1 MNTRPAGSVI
11 AVGSIKGTGGATS
24 TALGLAAAAGEFTTD
39 TALVEGDP
47 SGGSLLGWSEHL
59 NATRPSLYDATS
71 QHDLRMVMQRLG
83 QVHVVPAQGD
93 PWKITV
99 ALEGVRRWRPLL
111 DNAGDVVVVDVGR
124 LYPSSPALRIAGE
137 ADALVLICPPEA
149 SPLAATIE
157 WMLRSG
163 QRSSSDTTPD
173 SARMR
178 LVTVDATT
186 SRRSRIEPSS
196 LLREDLGV
204 AYAGHIPFDDAALS
218 LLCRGTGLGHRTLT
232 KSKLAYAHR
241 ALITTLIDTTQL
253 AVAR

>member
-1 MNTRPAGSVI
+1 MNTRPTSSII

-24 TALGLAAAAGEFTTD
+24 TALGLAAAAGEVTSS
-39 TALVEGDP
+39 AILVEGDP

-59 NATRPSLYDATS
+59 DATRPSLYDASS
-71 QHDLRMVMQRLG
+71 QHDLELVMQRLG
-83 QVHVVPAQGD
+83 QIRVVPAQGD
-93 PWKITV
+93 PWKITI

-111 DNAGDVVVVDVGR
+111 ESAGDVIVVDVGR

-137 ADALVLICPPEA
+137 ADVLVLVCPPEA

-157 WMLRSG
+157 WMVRGG
-163 QRSSSDTTPD
+163 QRSSTDTALDP
-173 SARMR
+173 ARLR

-186 SRRSRIEPSS
+186 SRRSRIDPKS

-204 AYAGHIPFDDAALS
+204 AYAGHVPFDDGALS
-218 LLCRGTGLGHRTLT
+218 LLCRGTGLAHRTLT

-241 ALITTLIDTTQL
+241 SLINAVTDTRQVVT
-253 AVAR
+253 R

>member
-1 MNTRPAGSVI
+1 MTARTTGTVI

-24 TALGLAAAAGEFTTD
+24 TALGLSAAAGELTAN
-39 TALVEGDP
+39 TALIEGDP

-59 NATRPSLYDATS
+59 NATRPSLYDGAS
-71 QHDLRMVMQRLG
+71 QHDLQMVMQRLG
-83 QVHVVPAQGD
+83 EVGIVPAQGD

-111 DNAGDVVVVDVGR
+111 DNAGDVIVVDVGR
-124 LYPSSPALRIAGE
+124 LYPSSPSLRIAGE
-137 ADALVLICPPEA
+137 ADVLVLVCPPEA

-163 QRSSSDTTPD
+163 QRSSSDTALDPT
-173 SARMR
+173 RMR

-186 SRRSRIEPSS
+186 SRRSRVDPKS
-196 LLREDLGV
+196 LLHEDLGV
-204 AYAGHIPFDDAALS
+204 TYAGHIPFDDAAVS
-218 LLCRGTGLGHRTLT
+218 LLCRGTGIGHRTLT

-241 ALITTLIDTTQL
+241 GLINTLVDTTRL
-253 AVAR
+253 VATR